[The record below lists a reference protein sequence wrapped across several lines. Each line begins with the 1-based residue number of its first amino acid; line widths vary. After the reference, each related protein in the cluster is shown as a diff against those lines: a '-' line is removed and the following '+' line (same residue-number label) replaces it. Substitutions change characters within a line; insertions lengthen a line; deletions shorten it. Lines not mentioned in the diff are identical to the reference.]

1 MKKYPSKEDLNR
13 LLDYFHSQNFIE
25 AEKLAK
31 YFVNNYP
38 DFPFGWKILGVLL
51 KKKRQF
57 LESINASLKAIKIT
71 PLDPELYNNI
81 GLTYLEIN
89 KFSDAVINLKK
100 AVNLKKDYYE
110 AFYNLGFVLE
120 KLGKLETSIKI
131 YNEAIKIKP
140 DYIYAYN
147 NLGQALYKL
156 ENFKEAENAYKKAL
170 SLNPNL
176 PELYNNLGQTLHKLN
191 RLIEA
196 KENCLKAIS
205 LNPKLAEAY
214 CNLGLIFYD
223 LSKFK
228 EAEENYKKSIS
239 IKQNLAEAYCNYGLL
254 LQDLGKMDEA
264 ENFYNQAIKFKPN
277 YYDAFNNLGNL
288 PSDLNRLDEAINS
301 YKNSI
306 RINKN
311 NTYALSQLI
320 HQQKKICE
328 FDDYDKNLLS
338 VDDLGVANKS
348 IPPFFAL
355 SWHDAPEKQLRRS
368 KLYANENFR
377 EINTFKSNKI
387 KSLNNK
393 IKVGYFSNDFYN
405 HAIMYL
411 MSGMLENHNHKI
423 FEIFIFSYG
432 PNKNDLMNKKAREF
446 SDHYIDIRGLSIN
459 EILEITKKIELDI
472 AIDLKGY
479 TNKTLTKIFQYR
491 IAPIQINFL
500 GYPGTL
506 GVDFI
511 DYIIADP
518 IIIPED
524 QKHFYHEKIIYLPH
538 TYQPNDNK
546 REIADLALNRADF
559 NLPNSAFVFCSFNNS
574 YKISPQEFK
583 IWMRLLKKVNHSILW
598 LFKSNKWMEINLKKH
613 AQSYGIEDSRIIF
626 AEMLDHSKHL
636 ARIKCADL
644 FLDTFNY
651 NAHTTASDALWSCVP
666 VVTKQGKQ
674 FSARVA
680 ASLLNA
686 IVLPELITQNEKEYE
701 ELILKIALNPKILEG
716 IKNKLENNRL
726 SKPLFDTKRY
736 TKNFEKA
743 LLDAHKLY
751 LNFGITE
758 SFKVKD

>member
-1 MKKYPSKEDLNR
+1 LKKYPPNEDLNR
-13 LLDYFHSQNFIE
+13 LLEYFNSQNFSE
-25 AEKLAK
+25 AEKLAT

-38 DFPFGWKILGVLL
+38 LFPFGWKALGVLF
-51 KKKRQF
+51 KKKGEF
-57 LESINASLKAIKIT
+57 LKSLDASLKAAKIT
-71 PLDPELYNNI
+71 PHDPELYNNI
-81 GLTYLEIN
+81 GITYLEID
-89 KFSDAVINLKK
+89 KFYDAEINFKK

-110 AFYNLGFVLE
+110 AFYNLGIVLQ
-120 KLGKLETSIKI
+120 KLGKLESSVKI
-131 YNEAIKIKP
+131 YYEAIKIKP
-140 DYIYAYN
+140 DFIYAYN
-147 NLGQALYKL
+147 NLGQTLYKL
-156 ENFKEAENAYKKAL
+156 DNFKEAENIYKKAIT
-170 SLNPNL
+170 LNPNL
-176 PELYNNLGQTLHKLN
+176 AELYSNLGQTLHKLN
-191 RLIEA
+191 RLAEA

-205 LNPKLAEAY
+205 LNPNLAEGY
-214 CNLGLIFYD
+214 CNLGLIFYG

-239 IKQNLAEAYCNYGLL
+239 IKPNLAEAYSNYGLL
-254 LQDLGKMDEA
+254 LQDLGKMDIA

-277 YYDAFNNLGNL
+277 YYEAFNNLGNL
-288 PSDLNRLDEAINS
+288 LIELNRLDEAIVS
-301 YKNSI
+301 YKNSLK
-306 RINKN
+306 INKN
-311 NTYALSQLI
+311 DIYALAQLI
-320 HQQKKICE
+320 QLQKTICE
-328 FDDYDKNLLS
+328 FDNYDKNLLS
-338 VDDLGVANKS
+338 VDNLGLKNKS
-348 IPPFFAL
+348 IPPFLSL
-355 SWHDAPEKQLRRS
+355 SWHDDPEKQLRRS

-377 EINTFKSNKI
+377 KINTFKSNKI

-393 IKVGYFSNDFYN
+393 IKVGYFSNEFYN

-411 MSGMLENHNHKI
+411 ISGMLANHNHNI

-432 PNKNDLMNKKAREF
+432 PNTNDLMNKKAREF

-479 TNKTLTKIFQYR
+479 TKKTLTKIFQYR

-506 GVDFI
+506 GLDFI

-518 IIIPED
+518 ILIPED

-546 REIADLALNRADF
+546 REIADLALNRSDF
-559 NLPNSAFVFCSFNNS
+559 NLPSSAFVFCCFNNS
-574 YKISPQEFK
+574 YKISPHEFK
-583 IWMRLLKKVNHSILW
+583 IWMRLLKKVNHSVLW
-598 LFKSNKWMEINLKKH
+598 LFKSNKWMEINLKKQ
-613 AQSYGIEDSRIIF
+613 AQLYGIDDSRIIF
-626 AEMLDHSKHL
+626 ADMLDHAKHL

-686 IVLPELITQNEKEYE
+686 IGLPELITQNEKEYE
-701 ELILKIALNPKILEG
+701 ELILKIALNPQTLERIKI
-716 IKNKLENNRL
+716 KLANNRL

-743 LLDAHKLY
+743 LINAHKLY
-751 LNFGITE
+751 LNFGKTE
-758 SFKVKD
+758 NFKIRD